1 MRTRASTKTTA
12 LSPRD
17 ATTCTTVD
25 YLRHAVEQLEEAVL
39 GAVESRSWQ
48 AVGSLKLRALQ
59 AREALDVAVAKEA
72 APDESMSDVQLVGI
86 ITSAIGQLPPS
97 LLDQV
102 EQAVEIKRHGPRL
115 VAVAS
120 A

>member
-1 MRTRASTKTTA
+1 MRTRAASKKTILT
-12 LSPRD
+12 PKD
-17 ATTCTTVD
+17 ATTCSTVD
-25 YLRHAVEQLEEAVL
+25 YLRASVEQLEEAVL

-86 ITSAIGQLPPS
+86 ITSAIAQLPPS

-102 EQAVEIKRHGPRL
+102 EEAVEMKRRGPRL
-115 VAVAS
+115 VQVS
-120 A
+120 